1 MSHARKALGKWGED
15 QAVMYLQRKGLEI
28 IARNWRTAQG
38 EIDLVARDG
47 RTLVFVEVRTR
58 SGQAFG
64 LPAESVDW
72 RKRRKL
78 REMALCYLQKE
89 GVRSSSIRFDVIG
102 VLCQKGKN
110 SAEIIHVEQAF

>member
-1 MSHARKALGKWGED
+1 VSQAGKALGKWGED
-15 QAVMYLQRKGLEI
+15 QAEIYLKRKGLQI

-58 SGQAFG
+58 SGQSFG

-78 REMALCYLQKE
+78 REMALCYLQRE
-89 GVRSSSIRFDVIG
+89 GMRTPAIRFDVIG
-102 VLCQKGKN
+102 VLCVKGTP
-110 SAEIIHVEQAF
+110 EIIHIEQAF